1 MRKLI
6 TNSLEN
12 CVGCNRCVRVCP
24 ITEANVSSIFD
35 GNIKVEAD
43 NSKCVVC
50 GACLLVCHHGSRAY
64 EDDTE
69 RFFEDLANGVPIS
82 LFAAPAVQTN
92 FQEWQRMFTWLRS
105 LGAVKIYDVSLGAD
119 ICTWAHIRTIE
130 KGKTVPLISQPCP
143 SIVNYILMHKNELA
157 KHLSPIHS
165 PMLCTAIYMKKYD
178 NLNTKIA
185 ALSPCIA
192 KAHEFDETQLVDYN
206 VTFKGLA
213 KYMHE
218 CGIALPAHP
227 SGFDNFQAGLG
238 VLYPLPGGLREN
250 IEHYFGKKLRI
261 DKSEGTQMVY
271 KALDEYA
278 VNSTQQLPALFDVL
292 NCMEGC
298 NVGTGCIHHGEA
310 GAVNMFDIGFTMH
323 KARTEALGKNQG
335 QYLEDIFS
343 EFDKSLHLQDFVRTY
358 TTLPARNIPV
368 SPSSIDNAFAILDKF
383 DDDSK
388 KFDCGACGC
397 DTCYEMA
404 VRLAKNIDVP
414 QNCLKKA
421 HEDAKRD
428 HDAAVDNMA
437 RFDTVLKD
445 TTTVKDVTS
454 TIVSDVHEI
463 NKVIESY
470 NKLIADIEEIAM
482 SINIISLNASVEAS
496 RAGQNG
502 RAFAVVAEEIRKLSK
517 SSDESAKRTKA
528 ASTKADT
535 AINNINASVEKIS
548 SSVKASY
555 ENVLA
560 ISESTKNILDAS
572 QGEETAGA

>member
-24 ITEANVSSIFD
+24 IGEANISTVDAD

-43 NSKCVVC
+43 NDKCVVC
-50 GACLLVCHHGSRAY
+50 GACLLVCHHGSRKY

-69 RFFEDLANGVPIS
+69 RFFDDLADGVPIS

-92 FQEWQRMFTWLRS
+92 FLDWQRMFTWLRS
-105 LGAVKIYDVSLGAD
+105 LGVDKIYDVSLGAD

-130 KGKTVPLISQPCP
+130 KGGAGPLISQPCP

-157 KHLSPIHS
+157 KNLSPVHS

-178 NLNTKIA
+178 NVNTKIA

-206 VTFKGLA
+206 VTFKSLVE
-213 KYMHE
+213 YIRDR
-218 CGIALPAHP
+218 GITFPAQQ
-227 SGFDNFQAGLG
+227 SGFDNFQAGIG

-250 IEHYFGKKLRI
+250 VEHYFGKGLRI
-261 DKSEGTQMVY
+261 DKSEGAQMVY

-278 VNSTQQLPALFDVL
+278 VQSTTQLPALFDVL

-298 NVGTGCIHHGEA
+298 NVGTGCAHRGEVGSA
-310 GAVNMFDIGFTMH
+310 NMFDVGFVMH
-323 KARTEALGKNQG
+323 NARQAALTKTQG
-335 QYLEDIFS
+335 YYLQELFG
-343 EFDKSLHLQDFVRTY
+343 EFDRKLQLHDFIRTY
-358 TTLPARNIPV
+358 TTKPIRNIPV
-368 SPSSIDNAFAILDKF
+368 SETSLESAFAVLGKF
-383 DDDSK
+383 GVDEK

-397 DTCYEMA
+397 NTCLEMA
-404 VRLAKNIDVP
+404 ERLAKNIDVP

-428 HDAAVDNMA
+428 YDVALENMG
-437 RFDTVLKD
+437 RFETVLKD
-445 TTTVKDVTS
+445 TMEIKTVTS
-454 TIVSDVHEI
+454 TIVSDVQEI

-470 NKLIADIEEIAM
+470 NKLITDVEEIAM
-482 SINIISLNASVEAS
+482 RINIISLNASVEAT

-502 RAFAVVAEEIRKLSK
+502 RAFGVVAEEIRKLSK
-517 SSDESAKRTKA
+517 SSDESAKRTKEASIKANA
-528 ASTKADT
+528 ATK
-535 AINNINASVEKIS
+535 NINDSIEKIS
-548 SSVKASY
+548 VSVEDSY
-555 ENVLA
+555 ENVLT
-560 ISESTKNILDAS
+560 ISENTKNLLEFA
-572 QGEETAGA
+572 QGV